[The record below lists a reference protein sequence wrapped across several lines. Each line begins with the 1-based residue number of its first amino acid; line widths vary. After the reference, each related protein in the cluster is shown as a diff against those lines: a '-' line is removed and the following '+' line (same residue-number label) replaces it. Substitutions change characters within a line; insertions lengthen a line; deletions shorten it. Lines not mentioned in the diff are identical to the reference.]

1 MFKKRLL
8 SKYNMDIIKLEI
20 DQKET
25 LDEIFKIYDASFPAN
40 ERQTLETLKIRLK
53 EDKEVL
59 FAAKINN
66 EVVGIGFL
74 FDILGS
80 DFLLLDYLAVKEN
93 HRGKQ
98 IGEKFF
104 RFLKDYANQKHKHLL
119 MEVDDPDFGED
130 KLSKLKR
137 IAFYHKNGAFWLKDV
152 KYILPALDGTNSTEQ
167 ILMIVPYNSK
177 SEFSGTEI
185 KALVKLLY
193 SELYEI
199 QGDDKNLSKINESVS
214 EKVEVLPFS

>member
-1 MFKKRLL
+1 MGINK
-8 SKYNMDIIKLEI
+8 IEI

-25 LDEIFKIYDASFPAN
+25 LEEVFKIYESSFPAN

-59 FAAKINN
+59 FAAKIND

-74 FDILGS
+74 FDLLGS

-98 IGEKFF
+98 IGEKLFG
-104 RFLKDYANQKHKHLL
+104 FLKNYSQSQQKHLL
-119 MEVDDPDFGED
+119 LEVDDSEFGDD
-130 KLSKLKR
+130 KVQRLKR
-137 IAFYHKNGAFWLKDV
+137 IVFYQKNGAFWLKDV

-167 ILMIVPYNSK
+167 ILMVVPYNSK
-177 SEFSGTEI
+177 NEFSGAEI

-193 SELYEI
+193 SELYGVNGE
-199 QGDDKNLSKINESVS
+199 DENLVKIIKSVS
-214 EKVEVLPFS
+214 KKVDTLSFL